1 MTDEGERMPDDV
13 AQLRREFPAWD
24 FDVAWHAAANGPDA
38 RWLLGWSLERG
49 GPPLSAPDADG
60 MRRAIREG
68 LR

>member
-24 FDVAWHAAANGPDA
+24 FQVAWHAAGSGPDA
-38 RWLLGWSLERG
+38 RWLLGWSLERA
-49 GPPLSAPDADG
+49 GPPLSAPDAES